1 MTGQLIA
8 IVGPSGAGKDT
19 LIGAACRTRPDL
31 VRVRRVITRAADPGG
46 EPFESVDRAEFEN
59 RRTNGAFVFWWE
71 AHGLMYGIP
80 HSVQTDLFAG
90 RTVLFNASRAALP
103 IIMERFPDLGVIAV
117 TAPADTLAER
127 LSSRGREAS
136 EDIQGRLA
144 RADWPI
150 PGEAHVVIN
159 DGSVEDG
166 QAAMM
171 RAIDAAIANANSE

>member
-1 MTGQLIA
+1 MMGRLIA

-19 LIGAACRTRPDL
+19 LIGAACRTRTDL
-31 VRVRRVITRAADPGG
+31 LWVRRVITRAPDPDG
-46 EPFESVDRAEFEN
+46 EPFESVDQAEFE
-59 RRTNGAFVFWWE
+59 RRRANGAFVFWWE

-80 HSVQTDLFAG
+80 DSIQTDLGEG

-103 IIMERFPDLGVIAV
+103 IIAERFPDLGVIAV

-150 PGEAHVVIN
+150 PGKAHVVIN